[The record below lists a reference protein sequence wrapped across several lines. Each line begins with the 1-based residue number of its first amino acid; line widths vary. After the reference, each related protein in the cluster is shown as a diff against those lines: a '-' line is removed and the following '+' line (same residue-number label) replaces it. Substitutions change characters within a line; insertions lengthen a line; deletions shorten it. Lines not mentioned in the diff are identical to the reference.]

1 MKNYCNGKLIQVL
14 KVNFE
19 ALAIAIDKIKNYSVF
34 GMVTAIKG
42 LAVEASGLSS
52 FASIG
57 AGCKIIS
64 DDVEVL
70 AEIVSFEGDKAV
82 MLTYGDTTG
91 IALGARVELADFGS
105 AVNPCKDW
113 LGRVLNAFGD
123 PIDDKGVLGKGLK
136 SYPLKASAP
145 DPHKRRRVEGKL
157 DLGIRAINAFT
168 SCCRGQ
174 RLGIFS
180 GSGVGK
186 SMMLAMM
193 IRYAKTDIKV
203 IGLIGERGREVQ
215 EFIQE
220 YLGPEGL
227 KKSVVIVST
236 SDEPALARRR
246 AAYLCMAVSEYFRD
260 QGMEVLTMV
269 DSVTRFAQ
277 AQREIGLSIG
287 EPPTTKGFTPS
298 VFAELPRLLER
309 AGPGTVTQGN
319 ITAFFS
325 VLVEGDDT
333 NEPIADTVRGILDGH
348 LVLDRNIAMRG
359 RYPAIDI
366 IKSISRTMPMC
377 NNDHEN
383 AIVNRAR
390 EYIAIYNDI
399 ADLVRIGAY
408 KKGNDA
414 KADAAI
420 KYHEALE
427 KFLSQNYKEHEPLE
441 KTYDLLAKAIEFDN
455 PAAVNQ

>member
-1 MKNYCNGKLIQVL
+1 M
-14 KVNFE
+14 NFH
-19 ALAIAIDKIKNYSVF
+19 AVACAIHEIKNYSVY
-34 GMVTAIKG
+34 GIVSAIKG
-42 LAVEASGLSS
+42 LAVEVSGLSS

-57 AGCKIIS
+57 AGCKVITEHSEILG
-64 DDVEVL
+64 EV
-70 AEIVSFEGDKAV
+70 VSFEGDKAII
-82 MLTYGDTTG
+82 LTYGDTIG
-91 IALGARVELADFGS
+91 IALGCRVEVADFGS
-105 AVNPCKDW
+105 SIYPTKEW
-113 LGRVLNAFGD
+113 LGRVINAFGQ
-123 PIDDKGVLGKGLK
+123 PIDSKGIMPHGDIA
-136 SYPLKASAP
+136 YPLKANAP
-145 DPHKRRRVEGKL
+145 DPHKRRRVQGKL
-157 DLGIRAINAFT
+157 DLGIRSINAFT
-168 SCCRGQ
+168 TCCRGQ

-193 IRYAKTDIKV
+193 MRYAKTDVKV
-203 IGLIGERGREVQ
+203 VGLIGERGREVQ

-220 YLGPEGL
+220 YLGPEGI
-227 KKSVVIVST
+227 KNSVVIVST

-246 AAYLCMAVSEYFRD
+246 AAYLCMAVSEFFRN
-260 QGMEVLTMV
+260 QGLEVLTMI

-277 AQREIGLSIG
+277 AQREIGLSVG

-309 AGPGTVTQGN
+309 AGPGTSEQGN

-359 RYPAIDI
+359 RYPAIDV

-383 AIVNRAR
+383 AIVNKAR

-399 ADLVRIGAY
+399 EDLVRIGAY
-408 KKGNDA
+408 KKGNDP

-420 KYHEALE
+420 KYHDALE
-427 KFLSQNYKEHEPLE
+427 KFLGQNYNEKESLE
-441 KTYDLLAKAIEFDN
+441 KSYELLAQAIEYNNHITTVIDK
-455 PAAVNQ
+455 